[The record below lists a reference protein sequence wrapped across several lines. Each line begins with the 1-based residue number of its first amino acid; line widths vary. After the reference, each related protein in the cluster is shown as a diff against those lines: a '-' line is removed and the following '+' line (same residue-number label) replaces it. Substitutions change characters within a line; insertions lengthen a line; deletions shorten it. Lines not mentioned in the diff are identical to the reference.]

1 MADVHEVEATDGVRF
16 SWNVWPSSRLE
27 ATRMVV
33 PLGCMY
39 TPLKAIEN
47 LPLLPYEP
55 VVCKGSCPSILNP
68 FCRIDFKA
76 KIWICPFCF
85 QRNHF
90 PPHYNDIN
98 ENNLPAELIPNYTTI
113 EYALPRAPAGPPVF
127 LWVIDTCLVES
138 ELQAL
143 KDSLEQVLQL
153 LSSTAPNALLG
164 LITFGTTVQVH
175 ELGYEHCAKSY
186 TFKSSKELT
195 TQQLHELLGLSG
207 SAGGGKGGGSR
218 GAPKLE
224 PGRTAAGRFLLPIAE
239 AEFAISSVLGELKKD
254 PWPVQSD
261 QRAARC
267 TGVAMSI
274 AVALLEG
281 SFPNTGARVQ
291 LFCGGPCT
299 VGPGQMV
306 GKSLADP
313 IRSHHDI
320 EKETSSIKFTKK
332 AQKHFQAVAK
342 RAVTAGHVV
351 DMFACALDQV
361 GIMEMR
367 PLTERT
373 GGYIVMSESFTG
385 NIFKQSF
392 KAVFA
397 RDSTGQYLRMAFGG
411 ALEVL
416 TSSEFKVCGAIGNCN
431 SLGKKSANVAET
443 EIGQGN
449 TNAWSM
455 GGIDEDTTVALYFEV
470 TNQANTPVQQGQQ
483 RHLQL
488 LTSYQHSSGQYRL
501 RVTTLAHTWADSSQL
516 ADIARGFDQ
525 EAAAVLMARIAAH
538 KTQTEEAFDI
548 LRWIDRMLIRL
559 VAKFADYR
567 KDDAASFRLSS
578 SFSIYPQFMFHLRRS
593 QFLQVFGNSPDE
605 TAYNRMILMRE
616 NTTNSLIMIQP
627 TLLAYSFSG
636 PPQPVLLDVTSIAPD
651 RILLLDTFFQV
662 IVFHGETISAWRKQ
676 GYHEDQEH
684 INFRELLNAPKEDA
698 AMLLQERFP
707 VPMYVECD
715 QYGSQARFLLAKLNP
730 SVTHNSKE
738 GGQANDFLFTDDV
751 SLQVFMD
758 HLKRLAVQS

>member
-1 MADVHEVEATDGVRF
+1 
-16 SWNVWPSSRLE
+16 
-27 ATRMVV
+27 
-33 PLGCMY
+33 
-39 TPLKAIEN
+39 
-47 LPLLPYEP
+47 
-55 VVCKGSCPSILNP
+55 
-68 FCRIDFKA
+68 
-76 KIWICPFCF
+76 
-85 QRNHF
+85 
-90 PPHYNDIN
+90 
-98 ENNLPAELIPNYTTI
+98 
-113 EYALPRAPAGPPVF
+113 
-127 LWVIDTCLVES
+127 
-138 ELQAL
+138 
-143 KDSLEQVLQL
+143 
-153 LSSTAPNALLG
+153 
-164 LITFGTTVQVH
+164 
-175 ELGYEHCAKSY
+175 
-186 TFKSSKELT
+186 
-195 TQQLHELLGLSG
+195 
-207 SAGGGKGGGSR
+207 
-218 GAPKLE
+218 
-224 PGRTAAGRFLLPIAE
+224 
-239 AEFAISSVLGELKKD
+239 
-254 PWPVQSD
+254 
-261 QRAARC
+261 
-267 TGVAMSI
+267 
-274 AVALLEG
+274 
-281 SFPNTGARVQ
+281 VQ
-291 LFCGGPCT
+291 LFTGGPCT
-299 VGPGQMV
+299 TGPGQMV
-306 GKSLADP
+306 GKELGEP

-320 EKETSSIKFTKK
+320 EKETSSTKYLKK
-332 AQKHFQAVAK
+332 AVKHYQATAK
-342 RAVTAGHVV
+342 RAVAAGHVV

-397 RDSTGQYLRMAFGG
+397 RDSTGQYLRMAFGA

-416 TSSEFKVCGAIGNCN
+416 TSAEFKVCGAIGNCN

-455 GGIDEDTTVALYFEV
+455 GGIDEDTTLALYFEV
-470 TNQANTPVQQGQQ
+470 TNQQSGQQQVQQGQQ

-567 KDDAASFRLSS
+567 KDDPASFRLSS

-636 PPQPVLLDVTSIAPD
+636 PPVPVLLDVTSIAPD

-676 GYHEDQEH
+676 GYHEDAEH
-684 INFRELLNAPKEDA
+684 TNFRELLNAPKEDA

-738 GGQANDFLFTDDV
+738 GQGQANDFLFTDDV